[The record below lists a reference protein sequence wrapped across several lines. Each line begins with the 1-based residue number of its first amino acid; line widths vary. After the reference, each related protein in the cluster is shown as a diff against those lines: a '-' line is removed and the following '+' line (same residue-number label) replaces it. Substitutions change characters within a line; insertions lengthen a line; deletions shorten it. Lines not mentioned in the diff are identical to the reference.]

1 MAQSKAAGDYRRW
14 NQDISGFLSFTTAQ
28 TTATLVTARNAN
40 SIIYIQKIIVRILT
54 DAAQSLTFQDSNGT
68 PRTIGVVPISPGAN
82 SSFTFDFGDI
92 GIALTEAKDF
102 KATFSAAGLAG
113 HFEYYG
119 YTRLSSP
126 VAPGTTN

>member
-14 NQDISGFLSFTTAQ
+14 NQDISGSLIFTTAQ
-28 TTATLVTARNAN
+28 TTATLQAARNAN
-40 SIIYIQKIIVRILT
+40 SIIWIQKILVKIQT
-54 DAAQSLTFQDSNGT
+54 DAAQSITFQDSNGT
-68 PRTIGVVPISPGAN
+68 PRTIAVVPVSPGAN

-92 GIALTEAKDF
+92 GVPLTEGKDF

-113 HFEYYG
+113 NLEYYG
-119 YTRLSSP
+119 YTRLSSA